1 MLTANNHG
9 VPMID
14 TILRRATIAAA
25 LAYLANV
32 AALVYLASV
41 CPR

>member
-1 MLTANNHG
+1 MT
-9 VPMID
+9 D

-25 LAYLANV
+25 FAYVVNV
-32 AALVYLASV
+32 AALAYLASV